1 MSTSNVRSIDA
12 LDEFRG
18 GLLKLADGWERS
30 TQEIRLIVQRVQT
43 HFCQDLPQY
52 WRRQIQLAERALTEA
67 KDRLSMKQS
76 AARASDRVAATEE
89 KQQVHRC
96 ERRLGECQQ
105 KERLSRSL
113 AIQVTQQCDKLL
125 GPLSDIS
132 EHCESHLPTAATELA
147 ALVMHLRNYTQQSDP
162 SAGA

>member
-30 TQEIRLIVQRVQT
+30 TQELRLIVQRVQT
-43 HFCQDLPQY
+43 HFCQDRPQY
-52 WRRQIQLAERALTEA
+52 WRRQIQLAERSLTEA
-67 KDRLSMKQS
+67 KDRLSLKQS
-76 AARASDRVAATEE
+76 VVRAGDRVPATEE
-89 KQQVHRC
+89 KQQVQRS
-96 ERRLGECQQ
+96 ERRLRECQQ

-113 AIQVTQQCDKLL
+113 AIEITQHCDKLL
-125 GPLSDIS
+125 GPLADIS

-147 ALVMHLRNYTQQSDP
+147 ALITHLRDYAQQSDP
-162 SAGA
+162 PAGA